1 MANARMY
8 LRCNACKKAIMISR
22 HYGEPWAVDRDR
34 REIDSFF
41 RRHYGCLPPGEHCMH
56 DNDFSL
62 VYDGCGEEYEV
73 EYTAFEKVP
82 DYVQE
87 DIRAHDDPNYE
98 EDDKWLIF
106 FVQGSLGDADDVTT
120 ALKEKNIDWELLPEI
135 TTPLL
140 GGSMISFKCVAP
152 DQETF
157 DWVVDYLRRHPRTGG
172 VSSKRMMYSKIEE
185 EGE

>member
-8 LRCNACKKAIMISR
+8 LRCNMCKKAIMISR
-22 HYGEPWAVDRDR
+22 HYGEPWQVDRDR

-41 RRHYGCLPPGEHCMH
+41 RRHYECLLPGMHCSH
-56 DNDFSL
+56 EGDFSL
-62 VYDGCGEEYEV
+62 VYDGGDEEYEV

-87 DIRAHDDPNYE
+87 DIKAHDDPDYE

-106 FVQGSLGDADDVTT
+106 FVQGSLGDVDDVTT
-120 ALKEKNIDWELLPEI
+120 ALEEKNIDWRLLPEA

-140 GGSMISFKCVAP
+140 GSSMIAIKCVAP

-157 DWVVDYLRRHPRTGG
+157 DWVLNYLRRHPKTGG
-172 VSSKRMMYSKIEE
+172 VTSKRMIYSKIEE
-185 EGE
+185 GEE